1 MALARRRIFDKA
13 RFGKTRLTR
22 TGATTMPFG
31 AWLGLGVAAS
41 ALVTLLARARRAN
54 GQVGDLMVRDVVTI
68 DTAST
73 LFDAAQRMRD
83 ANVGV
88 LPVLERGR
96 LVGMITDR
104 DLVVRAM
111 ARGADPAMTLV
122 SECATREL
130 VCARPDTDVQEAMEV
145 MSDCQIGRLPVVD
158 ENNRVIGI
166 LTLSSLALRARKEDE
181 ALQTAKEVSRRAARA

>member
-41 ALVTLLARARRAN
+41 ALVTLLARARRA
-54 GQVGDLMVRDVVTI
+54 
-68 DTAST
+68 
-73 LFDAAQRMRD
+73 
-83 ANVGV
+83 
-88 LPVLERGR
+88 
-96 LVGMITDR
+96 
-104 DLVVRAM
+104 
-111 ARGADPAMTLV
+111 
-122 SECATREL
+122 
-130 VCARPDTDVQEAMEV
+130 DVQEAMEV

-166 LTLSSLALRARKEDE
+166 LTLSSLALRVRKEDE

>member
-88 LPVLERGR
+88 LPVLEAALRRGDRSSPGGTPECRGR
-96 LVGMITDR
+96 R
-104 DLVVRAM
+104 RRRARTARRRRVAVHGPSTRRQR
-111 ARGADPAMTLV
+111 ARGPG
-122 SECATREL
+122 STR
-130 VCARPDTDVQEAMEV
+130 R
-145 MSDCQIGRLPVVD
+145 
-158 ENNRVIGI
+158 NR
-166 LTLSSLALRARKEDE
+166 SALAAPG
-181 ALQTAKEVSRRAARA
+181 S